1 MKRVSFLLLFFV
13 SSTLAFAQVP
23 QAFNYQGVSRDLSGN
38 PIPNQIISLR
48 ISILEESPTGP
59 SVYQEIHTTTTSSIG
74 LFSLQIGR
82 GTNQNGVLA
91 DVDWAAGRHFLQ
103 VETDQSGGIDYQL
116 MGTSELLSVPYALSA
131 GRVGAFQSN
140 GAFSIVSKSNVDF
153 PFESGLPQSNFSVWI
168 SDTSTYV
175 SNLPNLDGIDI
186 YHRDPRS
193 FGDVCLKLTSKSA
206 ETFDANNELHSS
218 SQVILNAVSTGRDR
232 ADFTIQNEYTGPN
245 SVLETFR
252 VTSDGFVGLS
262 NPNPASKLHVTRGD
276 VYIDQIDRGVI
287 MKSQNGQCW
296 RMTVSNEGQPITTA
310 VPCPGGQ

>member
-1 MKRVSFLLLFFV
+1 MKRVSILLLF
-13 SSTLAFAQVP
+13 SLLSTITMAQAP

-38 PIPNQIISLR
+38 PIPNQTISLR
-48 ISILEESPTGP
+48 VSILEASPTGP

-82 GTNQNGVLA
+82 GTNQNGAIA
-91 DVDWAAGRHFLQ
+91 DIDWVVGRHFLQ
-103 VETDQSGGIDYQL
+103 VETDQSGGTDYQL
-116 MGTSELLSVPYALSA
+116 MGTSELLSVPYSLSA

-140 GAFSIVSKSNVDF
+140 SDFSVVSNTNVDF
-153 PFESGLPQSNFSVWI
+153 PFESGLAQSNFSVWV
-168 SDTSTYV
+168 SDTSRYIP
-175 SNLPNLDGIDI
+175 NFPNLDGINI

-193 FGDVCLKLTSKSA
+193 FGDVCLKLTSKST
-206 ETFDANNELHSS
+206 ETFDADNELHSS

-232 ADFTIQNEYTGPN
+232 ADFTIQNEYAGPN
-245 SVLETFR
+245 SVFETFR
-252 VTSDGFVGLS
+252 VKWNGFVGLS

-276 VYIDQIDRGVI
+276 VYIDQIGRGVI

-296 RMTVSNEGQPITTA
+296 RMTVSNAGQPITTD